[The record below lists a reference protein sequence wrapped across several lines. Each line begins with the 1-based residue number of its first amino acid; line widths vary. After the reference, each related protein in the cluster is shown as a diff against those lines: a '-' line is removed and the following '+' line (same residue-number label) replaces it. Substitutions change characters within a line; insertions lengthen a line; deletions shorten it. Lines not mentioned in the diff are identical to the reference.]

1 MEIWKFIEGTGNH
14 YEVSNL
20 GNVKCDGITVPVE
33 LVSTGYVKVKI
44 KFIFGTVKVW
54 LHRVVAAYFCE
65 NPENKEQVNHIDGDK
80 TNNRAENLEWCTN
93 TENQR
98 HKIDILGKNVNGE
111 IIKTFG
117 YNSTRDIDKFKDVEF
132 NLVDDQKVIK
142 DSLGYMIC
150 KKIASID
157 NDTHT
162 LFIGKLVGCDVF
174 SNEEAMSYQ
183 YFQENKDDLIKVTTE
198 KGKTAW
204 VCTVCGYVQ
213 YDEELDDNFTC
224 PICGVPK
231 DMFIKKES

>member
-1 MEIWKFIEGTGNH
+1 MKN
-14 YEVSNL
+14 
-20 GNVKCDGITVPVE
+20 KKITR
-33 LVSTGYVKVKI
+33 KI
-44 KFIFGTVKVW
+44 TQGMYILT
-54 LHRVVAAYFCE
+54 
-65 NPENKEQVNHIDGDK
+65 
-80 TNNRAENLEWCTN
+80 TNNGGCVVDAVSQISSGDNPLIAVSVMKSNYTN
-93 TENQR
+93 ELMKNNN
-98 HKIDILGKNVNGE
+98 KFCLSVLAKNVNGE

-150 KKIASID
+150 KKIDSID

-183 YFQENKDDLIKVTTE
+183 YFQKNKDDLIKVTTE

>member
-1 MEIWKFIEGTGNH
+1 MYILT
-14 YEVSNL
+14 
-20 GNVKCDGITVPVE
+20 
-33 LVSTGYVKVKI
+33 
-44 KFIFGTVKVW
+44 
-54 LHRVVAAYFCE
+54 
-65 NPENKEQVNHIDGDK
+65 
-80 TNNRAENLEWCTN
+80 TNNGGSVVDAVSQISSGDNPLIAVSVMKSNYTN
-93 TENQR
+93 ELMKNNN
-98 HKIDILGKNVNGE
+98 KFCLSVLGKNVNGE

-150 KKIASID
+150 KKIDSID

-204 VCTVCGYVQ
+204 VCTVCGFVQ

-231 DMFIKKES
+231 DMFIKNES